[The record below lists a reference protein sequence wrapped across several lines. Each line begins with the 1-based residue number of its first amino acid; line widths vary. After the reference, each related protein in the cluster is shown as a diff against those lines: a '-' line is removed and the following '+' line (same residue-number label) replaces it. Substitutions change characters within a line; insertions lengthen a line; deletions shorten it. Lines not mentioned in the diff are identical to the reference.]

1 LQLLI
6 AGLKQ
11 AGWKVAIASGGFNY
25 FADRLKQDHG
35 FDFTIANT
43 LEVEGDHLTGQ
54 VVGEIVNADVK
65 ARTLNE
71 LAQQY
76 NIDTS
81 QTVAIGDG
89 ANDLV
94 MMAAS
99 AMGIAIH
106 AKPIV
111 QEKAAI
117 SLNHLDLEGALAIL
131 SANRDASWS

>member
-1 LQLLI
+1 M
-6 AGLKQ
+6 
-11 AGWKVAIASGGFNY
+11 
-25 FADRLKQDHG
+25 
-35 FDFTIANT
+35 
-43 LEVEGDHLTGQ
+43 
-54 VVGEIVNADVK
+54 
-65 ARTLNE
+65 
-71 LAQQY
+71 
-76 NIDTS
+76 S
-81 QTVAIGDG
+81 QTIAIGDG

-131 SANRDASWS
+131 STNSQPSWR